1 MLLYNGDC
9 FEEMTKIHKELDLI
23 LVDPPYGTIKDI
35 ELKGYSNQD
44 TSWDDRLDIAK
55 FFNHCNKLLRVKG
68 YLIVFSQ
75 EPYTSQLRSYKHEN
89 LFFLYDAVWVKDHF
103 ANNLIAKKALVKY
116 HEDISIF
123 CKKYDSNHNNPVRLY
138 VKYLMSYINVN
149 RTIINHILGHRK
161 AEHFLRWDTLQFELC
176 SEDIYQELI
185 NVFHIDKA
193 PNFWPY
199 FKVCDRFARHTKT
212 FNIKGNFKGSVFYYK
227 KDYVKVHPTQK
238 PIRLLEDIITTF
250 SNEGDTVLDFCFG
263 SGGTGIACANTK
275 RFFIGIEKDI
285 KYFDQSIEWIKK
297 LFLLNESAIVRDNNS
312 VIIDLTNTYA
322 LF

>member
-44 TSWDDRLDIAK
+44 TSWDDRLDMDK

-149 RTIINHILGHRK
+149 RTKINHILGHRK

-199 FKVCDRFARHTKT
+199 AKVCDRFARHNKT

-227 KDYVKVHPTQK
+227 KDYAKVHPTQK

-285 KYFDQSIEWIKK
+285 KYFEQSIEWIKK

-312 VIIDLTNTYA
+312 VIIDLANTYA

>member
-1 MLLYNGDC
+1 MILYNGDC

-44 TSWDDRLDIAK
+44 TSWDDRLDMDK

-103 ANNLIAKKALVKY
+103 ANNLIANKALVKY

-123 CKKYDSNHNNPVRLY
+123 CKKYDSNHSNPVRLY

-149 RTIINHILGHRK
+149 RTRINKILGHRR

-176 SEDIYQELI
+176 SEEVYQELI
-185 NVFHIDKA
+185 KVFKIDKA
-193 PNFWPY
+193 PGFWSY
-199 FKVCDRFARHTKT
+199 AKVCDNFERHTKT
-212 FNIKGNFKGSVFYYK
+212 FNKIYNTKGSVFYYK
-227 KDYVKVHPTQK
+227 KDYNRMHPTQK
-238 PIRLLEDIITTF
+238 PIRLLEDLIVTF
-250 SNEGDTVLDFCFG
+250 TNSGDTVLDFCFG
-263 SGGTGIACANTK
+263 SCGVGISCVNTA
-275 RFFIGIEKDI
+275 RNFIGVEKEI
-285 KYFDQSIEWIKK
+285 KYFNQAIDWLKST
-297 LFLLNESAIVRDNNS
+297 FLLNESAFVRDGNS
-312 VIIDLTNTYA
+312 VSIDLADTYA